1 MKRLG
6 TGDRYC
12 ATSDGVQQVAWA
24 NQEPPSI
31 YGGECQA
38 MNRQITAHTVL
49 MIAYSLYLCALE
61 ADRGVICHVEEI
73 R

>member
-1 MKRLG
+1 VKRLG

-31 YGGECQA
+31 DGGECQ
-38 MNRQITAHTVL
+38 NHTYDNYTLVPIIPGCYTALIEGTN
-49 MIAYSLYLCALE
+49 E
-61 ADRGVICHVEEI
+61 K
-73 R
+73 